1 MRLFNLLPRR
11 SRPVS
16 PSVATQVI
24 GLCRFSYP
32 TLDGF
37 QSGPATLP
45 ERIAY
50 LHDPVRLDE
59 RFRLFEAFTLP
70 SIRAQTDA
78 DFTFLIVHGSD
89 LPKAQRDRLH
99 DLVAG
104 IPQVVVQAHEPGPHR
119 PVMKGA
125 INSVRRPGCYS
136 IQFRNDDDDA
146 VGTGFVASLRKVV
159 QNALPL
165 FQANRHVSVSQTR
178 GWNACASALGIHA
191 APVQRIYPAVAF
203 AIVFRPEVQ
212 LSVMNFAHH
221 DIWKH
226 MPTLTLADPDMLVR
240 GGNAH
245 NDSGTQ
251 IGTDLPLLTPDQE
264 ALFQRAFGISAAQVR
279 ALYAPRPA
287 GGRG

>member
-1 MRLFNLLPRR
+1 MRLFKLFPRP
-11 SRPVS
+11 SRQGPAPVQ
-16 PSVATQVI
+16 TQVI

-45 ERIAY
+45 ERVAY
-50 LHDPVRLDE
+50 LYDPARLYE
-59 RFRLFEAFTLP
+59 RFRLFESFTLP
-70 SIRAQTDA
+70 SIRAQSDA

-89 LPKAQRDRLH
+89 LPRAQRDRLH
-99 DLVAG
+99 ELVAG
-104 IPQVVVQAHEPGPHR
+104 IPQVVVQAHDPGPHR
-119 PVMKGA
+119 PVMKAA
-125 INSVRRPGCYS
+125 INSVRRPGCFS
-136 IQFRNDDDDA
+136 IQFRQDDDDA
-146 VGTGFVASLRKVV
+146 IGAGFVASLRKTV
-159 QNALPL
+159 QDALPL

-191 APVQRIYPAVAF
+191 VQVQRIYPAVAF
-203 AIVFRPEVQ
+203 AIVFRPDVQ

-226 MPTLTLADPDMLVR
+226 MPTLTLSDPDMLVR

-264 ALFQRAFGISAAQVR
+264 ALFQRAFGINAAQVR
-279 ALYAPRPA
+279 ALYAPRHA
-287 GGRG
+287 GDRA